1 MQHHIIRSAKF
12 FQSALFANFR
22 DMTSEL
28 SETLLG
34 LSTGHLFGLYN
45 PNQVADVLGV
55 SKNRIPYRDL
65 KDMSLYQ
72 WKSLLVGVTSTI
84 AIEAI
89 RQVAS
94 KSASTQSRR
103 CITLSVDDTNDPRYG
118 ETLSYSYNWWS
129 KQRKSAIKGRNI
141 LALTLKIGD
150 VILPLNIRIVSKQG
164 RGNTDKPTCFQTMIE
179 EVLEVF
185 DAEGIDIRKYP
196 ITFDSWY
203 GSPNLIETL
212 GALGFTRI
220 LIHGKSNYVME
231 IDGETAK
238 LSAHKKTVKL
248 LTDQWGCDKPVH
260 RLPAKSPTF
269 GELVLLFFSA
279 YGKTQTMMVF
289 GKPGRAAEILHIW
302 SQHHGIEQFWRHLKT
317 DLRLSAM
324 SLHHRNGAY
333 GSLGIKVLSYLMIQ
347 QVSRSARL
355 TFHQIK
361 LQLSGDRQMLS
372 IISKHFHEPNTQEH
386 L

>member
-1 MQHHIIRSAKF
+1 MREHIITSAAF
-12 FQSALFANFR
+12 FQSALYANFR
-22 DMTSEL
+22 DMTPEL
-28 SETLLG
+28 AETLLL

-45 PNQVADVLGV
+45 PNQVADALSI
-55 SKNRIPYRDL
+55 SKNRLYRDL

-72 WKSLLVGVTSTI
+72 WKSLLVGITSTL
-84 AIEAI
+84 AIEEI
-89 RQVAS
+89 RQTQA

-103 CITLSVDDTNDPRYG
+103 CITISVDDTNDPRYAK
-118 ETLSYSYNWWS
+118 TLSYFYKWWS
-129 KQRKSAIKGRNI
+129 KDKNSAVNCRNI
-141 LALTLKIGD
+141 LAITLKIGD
-150 VILPLNIRIVSKQG
+150 VILPLNIRIVAKQG
-164 RGNTDKPTCFQTMIE
+164 RGNTDKPTCFRAMIE
-179 EVLEVF
+179 EVLDVF
-185 DAEGIDIRKYP
+185 DAQGIDLRTYP

-203 GSPNLIETL
+203 GSKNLIEML
-212 GALGFTRI
+212 SAFGFTRI

-231 IDGETAK
+231 IDGESAK
-238 LSAHKKTVKL
+238 LSAHKKTIKL
-248 LTDQWGCDKPVH
+248 LSNQWGCDKPV
-260 RLPAKSPTF
+260 RRCRAKSPTF

-279 YGKTQTMMVF
+279 HGKTQTMMVF
-289 GKPGRAAEILHIW
+289 GEPLRSAEILHIW

-333 GSLGIKVLSYLMIQ
+333 GTLGIKVLSYLMIQ
-347 QVSRSARL
+347 QVSRSTRL

-372 IISKHFHEPNTQEH
+372 IISAHFHQLNTQQH

>member
-1 MQHHIIRSAKF
+1 MQQHIIRSAAF
-12 FQSALFANFR
+12 FQSALFANDR
-22 DMTSEL
+22 GMTPEL
-28 SETLLG
+28 SETLLL

-45 PNQVADVLGV
+45 PNQVADALGV
-55 SKNRIPYRDL
+55 SRNKLYRDL
-65 KDMSLYQ
+65 KEMSLYQ
-72 WKSLLVGVTSTI
+72 WKSLLVGATSMI

-89 RQVAS
+89 RQTEL

-103 CITLSVDDTNDPRYG
+103 CITISVDDTNDPRYAK
-118 ETLSYSYNWWS
+118 TLSYCYKWWS
-129 KQRKSAIKGRNI
+129 KGKNCAIKCRNI
-141 LALTLKIGD
+141 LAITLKIGD

-164 RGNTDKPTCFQTMIE
+164 RGNTDKPTCFRTMIK
-179 EVLEVF
+179 EVLDVF
-185 DAEGIDIRKYP
+185 DAQGIDLRKYP

-203 GSPNLIETL
+203 GSKTLIETL
-212 GALGFTRI
+212 LGLGFTRI
-220 LIHGKSNYVME
+220 LVHGKSNYVME
-231 IDGETAK
+231 IDGKTAK

-248 LTDQWGCDKPVH
+248 RTNQWGCDKPM
-260 RLPAKSPTF
+260 RRFRAKSPTF

-279 YGKTQTMMVF
+279 HAKMQTMMVF
-289 GKPGRAAEILHIW
+289 GEPLRSAEILHIW

-317 DLRLSAM
+317 DLRLSEM

-333 GSLGIKVLSYLMIQ
+333 GTLGIKIISYLMIQ
-347 QVSRSARL
+347 QVSRSTRL

-372 IISKHFHEPNTQEH
+372 TISAHFHELNPQEH

>member
-1 MQHHIIRSAKF
+1 MREHLIRSAKF
-12 FQSALFANFR
+12 FQSVLYANFR
-22 DMTSEL
+22 DMTPEL

-34 LSTGHLFGLYN
+34 LSMGHLFGLDN
-45 PNQVADVLGV
+45 PNQVADALEV
-55 SKNRIPYRDL
+55 SKNKLYRDL
-65 KDMSLYQ
+65 KAMSLYQ
-72 WKSLLVGVTSTI
+72 WKSLLVGIASMI

-89 RQVAS
+89 RETEA
-94 KSASTQSRR
+94 KSAATQSRR
-103 CITLSVDDTNDPRYG
+103 CITLSVDDTNDPRYAK
-118 ETLSYSYNWWS
+118 TLSYRYNWWS
-129 KQRKSAIKGRNI
+129 TQQKNAIKGRNI
-141 LALTLKIGD
+141 LAITIKIGA

-164 RGNTDKPTCFQTMIE
+164 RGNTDKPSCFRTMLQ
-179 EVLEVF
+179 EVLDVF
-185 DAEGIDIRKYP
+185 DAEGIDLRKYP

-203 GSPNLIETL
+203 GSKALIE
-212 GALGFTRI
+212 ALDEFGFACV
-220 LIHGKSNYVME
+220 LVHGKSNYVME
-231 IDGETAK
+231 IDGQSRK

-248 LTDQWGCDKPVH
+248 LTDQWGCDKPVR

-279 YGKTQTMMVF
+279 ESKTQTMMVF
-289 GKPGRAAEILHIW
+289 GKPGRSAEILHIW

-361 LQLSGDRQMLS
+361 LQLSGDRQMLA
-372 IISKHFHEPNTQEH
+372 IIKTHFHQRNPQEH

>member
-1 MQHHIIRSAKF
+1 MQQHIITSARF
-12 FQSALFANFR
+12 FQSALYANAR
-22 DMTSEL
+22 DMTPEL
-28 SETLLG
+28 SETLLL

-45 PNQVADVLGV
+45 PNQVADALGV
-55 SKNRIPYRDL
+55 SKNKLYRDL
-65 KDMSLYQ
+65 KGMSLYQ
-72 WKSLLVGVTSTI
+72 WKSLLVGITSTI
-84 AIEAI
+84 AIEEI
-89 RQVAS
+89 RQTAS

-103 CITLSVDDTNDPRYG
+103 CITISVDDTHDSRYAK
-118 ETLSYSYNWWS
+118 TLSYCYNWWS
-129 KQRKSAIKGRNI
+129 TRQKNAINCRNI
-141 LALTLKIGD
+141 LAITLKIGD

-164 RGNTDKPTCFQTMIE
+164 RGNTDKPTCFRTMIK
-179 EVLEVF
+179 EVLDGF
-185 DAEGIDIRKYP
+185 DAEGIDLRKYP

-203 GSPNLIETL
+203 GSKALIETL
-212 GALGFTRI
+212 LELGFTCI

-231 IDGETAK
+231 IDGQVGK
-238 LSAHKKTVKL
+238 LSEHKKTLKL
-248 LTDQWGCDKPVH
+248 LTHQWGCDKPVR
-260 RLPAKSPTF
+260 RLRAKSPTF
-269 GELVLLFFSA
+269 GELVLLFFQA

-289 GKPGRAAEILHIW
+289 GRPLRSAEILHIW

-333 GSLGIKVLSYLMIQ
+333 GTLGIKVLSYLMIQ
-347 QVSRSARL
+347 RVSRSTRL

-372 IISKHFHEPNTQEH
+372 IIAAHFHEPNPQEH